1 MNRLDKGICC
11 AFLLIALSACGKSKH
26 AENSTSPFD
35 RFQDA
40 SSDQSSVSQADSAN
54 AHQSMGESIIGRP
67 QRILQRRFSRCGSV
81 RVRCVVDGGIKI
93 RIADIDT
100 PELSQPKCS
109 SEKELAEMAAARLL
123 ALLNEGPFEMIQIG
137 NQDEDRYGRKLRVLI
152 RNGKSIGDQLTHEGL
167 ARKWT
172 GQREPWC

>member
-1 MNRLDKGICC
+1 M
-11 AFLLIALSACGKSKH
+11 
-26 AENSTSPFD
+26 
-35 RFQDA
+35 
-40 SSDQSSVSQADSAN
+40 
-54 AHQSMGESIIGRP
+54 
-67 QRILQRRFSRCGSV
+67 
-81 RVRCVVDGGIKI
+81 VDGDTIWHDGIKI

-137 NQDEDRYGRKLRVLI
+137 NLI